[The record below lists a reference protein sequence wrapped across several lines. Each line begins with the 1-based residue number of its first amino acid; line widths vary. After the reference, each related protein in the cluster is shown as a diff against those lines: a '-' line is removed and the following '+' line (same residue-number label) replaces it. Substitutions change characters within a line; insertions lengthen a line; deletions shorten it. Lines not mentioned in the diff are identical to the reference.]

1 MDLVVCRK
9 GSKAAATFAEN
20 GGWESFPKMLD
31 DLGIAQS
38 ECEDLWWETT
48 EIAPPIPNSAVLPD
62 SGFNWE
68 VVKFA
73 EVVHGRLDVVH
84 IDSVIWGAHQEV
96 RLINID
102 Y

>member
-9 GSKAAATFAEN
+9 GEGAAKTFAEN
-20 GGWESFPKMLD
+20 GGWESFHKMLD
-31 DLGIAQS
+31 DLGIDRS
-38 ECEDLWWETT
+38 ETEDLWWETT

-62 SGFNWE
+62 SKFNWE

-73 EVVHGRLDVVH
+73 EVVHGRLDVVN
-84 IDSVIWGAHQEV
+84 IDAIIWGAHQEV
-96 RLINID
+96 RLIDID